1 MGDVL
6 IDACGWVALIDG
18 SFNIDVALSNLVGPP
33 HFILI
38 GLVQQELEE
47 IEANRPRGKKL
58 MLDLLMQRSTCVDH
72 PTMHTD
78 DALLEV
84 ADERGIPLLTVDAN
98 LKRRA
103 LENGIAI
110 LEVVKGKNIRLVNGC
125 LLYTSPSPRDRSISR
140 MPSSA

>member
-18 SFNIDVALSNLVGPP
+18 SFNIDLALSQIVGPP
-33 HFILI
+33 HFILVD
-38 GLVQQELEE
+38 LVLEELEE

-58 MLDLLMQRSTCVDH
+58 MLDLLLQRSTLIEYT
-72 PTMHTD
+72 TMHTD

-84 ADERGIPLLTVDAN
+84 ASERKIPILTIDSN

-103 LENGIAI
+103 LEMGLGIV
-110 LEVVKGKNIRLVNGC
+110 EVTQGKNIRLVNG
-125 LLYTSPSPRDRSISR
+125 L
-140 MPSSA
+140 

>member
-18 SFNIDVALSNLVGPP
+18 SFNIDLALSQIIGPP

-38 GLVQQELEE
+38 DLVLEELED
-47 IEANRPRGKKL
+47 IEASRPRGKKL
-58 MLDLLMQRSTCVDH
+58 MLDLLLQRSTLIEYS
-72 PTMHTD
+72 TMHTD

-84 ADERGIPLLTVDAN
+84 ASERKIPILTIDSN

-103 LENGIAI
+103 LEVGLGIV
-110 LEVVKGKNIRLVNGC
+110 EVTQGKNIRLVNG
-125 LLYTSPSPRDRSISR
+125 L
-140 MPSSA
+140 

>member
-58 MLDLLMQRSTCVDH
+58 MLDLLMQRSTLLIIQQC
-72 PTMHTD
+72 TRMMHSLKWLMNEASLFSQLMQISSEGPWKMELGFLKWSREKTSD
-78 DALLEV
+78 WLMVYRELLS
-84 ADERGIPLLTVDAN
+84 R
-98 LKRRA
+98 
-103 LENGIAI
+103 I
-110 LEVVKGKNIRLVNGC
+110 LFA
-125 LLYTSPSPRDRSISR
+125 P
-140 MPSSA
+140 

>member
-18 SFNIDVALSNLVGPP
+18 SFNIDLALSQIVGPP

-38 GLVQQELEE
+38 DLVLEE
-47 IEANRPRGKKL
+47 LGDIEANRPRGKKL
-58 MLDLLMQRSTCVDH
+58 MLDLLLQRSTLIEYS
-72 PTMHTD
+72 TMHTD

-84 ADERGIPLLTVDAN
+84 ASERKIPILTIDSN

-103 LENGIAI
+103 LELGLGIV
-110 LEVVKGKNIRLVNGC
+110 EVTQGKNIRLVNG
-125 LLYTSPSPRDRSISR
+125 L
-140 MPSSA
+140 